1 MKINLNLDGKPVQ
14 KEPKC
19 AICGKPKSSHN
30 YYDRGCPIGVKHR
43 TLGYTQFSKRDSFT
57 LKEPPGKTKKL

>member
-43 TLGYTQFSKRDSFT
+43 TLGYTQFSSKTKFT
-57 LKEPPGKTKKL
+57 PKEPRGNSKKG